1 MLSIDKDNFETEV
14 MQNESPVLVDFWSES
29 CEPCKALMPEIEAL
43 EIIYGEK
50 VKFVKLDVTQA
61 RRLAIK
67 EGVLGIPAI
76 AIYKDGAKME
86 EVVKDNATK
95 ANVEAMIQKYT

>member
-1 MLSIDKDNFETEV
+1 MLSVDKDNFETEV

-67 EGVLGIPAI
+67 EGVLGLPTI
-76 AIYKDGAKME
+76 AIYKGGVKTE
-86 EVVKDNATK
+86 EMVKDNATK